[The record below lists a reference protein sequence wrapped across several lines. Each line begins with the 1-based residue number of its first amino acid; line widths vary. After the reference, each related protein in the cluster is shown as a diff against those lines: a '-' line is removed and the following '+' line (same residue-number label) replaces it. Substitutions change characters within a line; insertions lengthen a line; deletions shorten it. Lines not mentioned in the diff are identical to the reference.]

1 MQAINTKKFAQNAFR
16 LAVSRTKKAKT
27 IKRTSAPKVKTA
39 YFYIAV
45 KRSFLVLFGG
55 ESKHCNY
62 AVK

>member
-1 MQAINTKKFAQNAFR
+1 MQAINTKKFAQNAFK
-16 LAVSRTKKAKT
+16 LDVSRTKKAMT
-27 IKRTSAPKVKTA
+27 INRTSAPNVKLLI
-39 YFYIAV
+39 FYIAV